1 MKVLVTGSSG
11 FIGQAVVRR
20 LRAEG
25 CEVVGLDR
33 APSDATEIVCDILEA
48 DRLQH
53 AVKDA
58 APDAVVHLAAR
69 IDLDEKVDLAGYTAN
84 IEGVE
89 NLVEAVRLTPSIR
102 RAIWTSSQLVC
113 RVGYVPSGD
122 TDYRADTLYGQSK
135 VRTEQIVRQQDGA
148 EREWCLVRPTTV
160 WGPGM
165 SPHYQRFLRMI
176 QRGHYFHVGRAPLWK
191 SYSYIENIAFQ
202 YWKLL
207 VAPKDTVHRRTFYLA
222 DYQPIDLLAWSDA
235 FQRAFGS
242 RPIPHMPLGLA
253 RMLAYCGDAVNAAGL
268 KKFPFN
274 SFRLNNVLTQ
284 YQFDLK
290 PTEAVCGPLPFN
302 MEQGVAATAAW
313 LQALPARGTG

>member
-58 APDAVVHLAAR
+58 APDAVIHLAAR

>member
-25 CEVVGLDR
+25 YEVVGLDK
-33 APSDATEIVCDILEA
+33 APSVATEIVCDILEA
-48 DRLQH
+48 DRLKQ

-58 APDAVVHLAAR
+58 APGAVVHLAAR
-69 IDLDEKVDLAGYTAN
+69 IDLDEKINLAGYTAN

-89 NLVEAVRLTPSIR
+89 NLVEAIRLTPSIR

-122 TDYRADTLYGQSK
+122 TDYKADTLYGQSK
-135 VRTEQIVRQQDGA
+135 VRTEQIVRQRDGA

-176 QRGHYFHVGRAPLWK
+176 QRGHYFHVGRTPLWK

-207 VAPKDTVHRRTFYLA
+207 VAPKDAIHRRTFYLA

-235 FQRAFGS
+235 FQRAFDS
-242 RPIPHMPLGLA
+242 RPIPHLPLGLA
-253 RMLAYCGDAVNAAGL
+253 QMLAYCGDAVNAAGL

-313 LQALPARGTG
+313 LQALPPAGTR